1 MVKEWTHSLLNQGIP
16 QGFSQGSQ
24 DNVIIP
30 QYKEGDIN
38 QFTRHQTNMLAPCMA
53 KLLRS
58 LVEHQLNEFLTT
70 ARDLWEK
77 QDSDPKSETS
87 AHLLCW

>member
-30 QYKEGDIN
+30 QFFGVSFIN
-38 QFTRHQTNMLAPCMA
+38 YA
-53 KLLRS
+53 KG
-58 LVEHQLNEFLTT
+58 F
-70 ARDLWEK
+70 
-77 QDSDPKSETS
+77 
-87 AHLLCW
+87 